1 MLTAEDSLPE
11 RPRRVLVAGVSGSG
25 KTTLARRLS
34 DLLGCPY
41 VELDAL
47 FHGAGWVRR
56 PGFEDDVDAFSA
68 GERWVCEWQYNSV
81 RDRLAQRADL
91 LVWLDL
97 PFPLVLSRVV
107 RRTVSR
113 RVRREVLWNG
123 NREPPLYTF
132 VTDREHVIRWAIRTR
147 HLLAERVP
155 VAAAENPDLTVVR
168 LRSPRQ
174 VDHWVRTAV
183 EPLA

>member
-1 MLTAEDSLPE
+1 MLTAADPLPE
-11 RPRRVLVAGVSGSG
+11 RPRRILVAGVSGSG
-25 KTTLARRLS
+25 KSTLAHRLS
-34 DLLGCPY
+34 DLVGCPY

-56 PGFEDDVDAFSA
+56 PEFETEVDAFSA
-68 GERWVCEWQYNSV
+68 ADRWVCEWQYTSV
-81 RDRLAQRADL
+81 RERLAQRADL

-113 RVRREVLWNG
+113 SVRREVLWNG
-123 NREPPLYTF
+123 NREPRLSTF
-132 VTDREHVIRWAIRTR
+132 FTDREHVIRWAISTR
-147 HLLAERVP
+147 HLLRERVP
-155 VAAAENPDLTVVR
+155 AAAADHPGLTVVR